1 MKINCVGWQLFVSQF
16 QEFDS
21 SEVISDCHFRIDLP
35 ENLRTFLKL
44 EDTEI
49 SKMEILKLS
58 AR

>member
-1 MKINCVGWQLFVSQF
+1 MFGGNLLSL
-16 QEFDS
+16 DS
-21 SEVISDCHFRIDLP
+21 SEVIFNCHFRIELP